1 MAQRTTNNP
10 PFGWKFNGDVVDDI
24 TELYG
29 NLPTYKKYVA
39 LITQS
44 GTNAPTAI
52 VLNNTFDGDI
62 LFTRFAVGTYTG
74 KLDGI
79 FPDENKV
86 WMQIQNTYGTSPGV
100 PYIYYSDVNNFSIE
114 TYVGGA
120 LSDDELYNTSIEIR
134 VYD

>member
-44 GTNAPTAI
+44 GTNAPTAE
-52 VLNNTFDGDI
+52 VLENTLGFTPTFSYDGVGSYI
-62 LFTRFAVGTYTG
+62 IESPNSNFTVSKTVTMMTASGASSMEIASIDADEIFIISRDHSGTATNG
-74 KLDGI
+74 LMSKM
-79 FPDENKV
+79 P
-86 WMQIQNTYGTSPGV
+86 
-100 PYIYYSDVNNFSIE
+100 
-114 TYVGGA
+114 
-120 LSDDELYNTSIEIR
+120 IEII